1 MNLDLMA
8 NGSDSLTCCD
18 LQCSN
23 LYSKFKKKKIRKKS
37 LYPIKTDLVL
47 TVLGSNKGTA
57 VPMFLGMV
65 TAHPCDTTGGVRTIC
80 AKRVSAHQVESA
92 FCYTPTL
99 PVAVLL
105 DRK

>member
-23 LYSKFKKKKIRKKS
+23 LYSKFKKKIRKKS

-47 TVLGSNKGTA
+47 TA

-80 AKRVSAHQVESA
+80 AKRISAHQVESA

>member
-1 MNLDLMA
+1 MIYNVVIYTV
-8 NGSDSLTCCD
+8 SL
-18 LQCSN
+18 
-23 LYSKFKKKKIRKKS
+23 KKKIMKKS

-65 TAHPCDTTGGVRTIC
+65 TAHPCDTTGGVRTNC
-80 AKRVSAHQVESA
+80 AKRISAHQVESA
-92 FCYTPTL
+92 FCYTPTP

>member
-1 MNLDLMA
+1 MNLDLLA

-23 LYSKFKKKKIRKKS
+23 LYSKLKKKSGKKS

-47 TVLGSNKGTA
+47 TVLGSNKETA

-65 TAHPCDTTGGVRTIC
+65 TPHPCDTTGGVRTIC
-80 AKRVSAHQVESA
+80 AKRISAHQVESA
-92 FCYTPTL
+92 FCYTPTP

>member
-23 LYSKFKKKKIRKKS
+23 LYSKLKKIRKKS
-37 LYPIKTDLVL
+37 LYRIKKDLVL

-80 AKRVSAHQVESA
+80 TKRISAHQVESA
-92 FCYTPTL
+92 FCYTPTP

>member
-8 NGSDSLTCCD
+8 SGSDSLTCCD

-23 LYSKFKKKKIRKKS
+23 LHSKLKKIRKKS
-37 LYPIKTDLVL
+37 LYPRKTDLVL

-65 TAHPCDTTGGVRTIC
+65 PPHPCDTTGGVRTIC
-80 AKRVSAHQVESA
+80 AKKISAHQVDSA
-92 FCYTPTL
+92 FCYTPTP